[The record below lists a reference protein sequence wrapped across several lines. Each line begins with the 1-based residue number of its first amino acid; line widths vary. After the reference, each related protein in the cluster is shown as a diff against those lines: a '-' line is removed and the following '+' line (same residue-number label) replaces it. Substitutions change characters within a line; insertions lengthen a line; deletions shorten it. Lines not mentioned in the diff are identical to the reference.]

1 MGLFSSFQ
9 RKREPR
15 RQQRAAVPQDAA
27 SAELLRV
34 RARRRLIGAAVLVVL
49 AVIAL
54 PQVFESQPRPLDTS
68 IAIVLPRK
76 DSVVPVQAPVP
87 PVPVQA
93 PLPESPDAVPQTPPH
108 APPSVA
114 ATPAMAPPAPVTPPI
129 AVPAPQPAVDNAV
142 AEKAARDKAARDK
155 AERADR
161 LAADRAA
168 AEKMVADRA
177 AAAERAAALTK
188 AAAEKALAAKKAE
201 SSVRFVVQV
210 GAFAEPAMVREARQR
225 IEKLGLRATEQEV
238 ETSSGRRTRVRLGPF
253 NTREEAERA
262 LTRLRAAG
270 LPGAVLTL

>member
-76 DSVVPVQAPVP
+76 DSVAPVQAPVP

-93 PLPESPDAVPQTPPH
+93 PLPEPPDAVPQTPPQ
-108 APPSVA
+108 APPPVA
-114 ATPAMAPPAPVTPPI
+114 ATPAIAPPAPVPPI
-129 AVPAPQPAVDNAV
+129 AVPAPQPAVDNAA

-168 AEKMVADRA
+168 AEKMAADKA
-177 AAAERAAALTK
+177 AAAERAAAVAK
-188 AAAEKALAAKKAE
+188 AAADKVAAAKKAE

-210 GAFAEPAMVREARQR
+210 GAFAEAAMVREARQR

-262 LTRLRAAG
+262 LARLRAAG